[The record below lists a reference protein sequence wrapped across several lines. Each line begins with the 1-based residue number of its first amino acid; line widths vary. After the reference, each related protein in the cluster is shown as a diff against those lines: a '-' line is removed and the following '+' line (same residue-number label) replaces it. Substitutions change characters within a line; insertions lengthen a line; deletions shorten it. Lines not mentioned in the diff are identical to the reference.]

1 MSHGEMA
8 GGVIQSAKLIVGDV
22 DYLEHINAYVD
33 ENNDVDKLIDEYLRK
48 NKGETIIV
56 VTDIF
61 GGSVNNSWLKRLNSV
76 KNLYLVSGMSLQLI
90 IQLVLSIDSQNNADV
105 KKIIKDALALTK
117 QGFKFCNEI
126 DLNSGTDEF

>member
-8 GGVIQSAKLIVGDV
+8 GGVVQSAKLIVGDV

-105 KKIIKDALALTK
+105 KKTIKDALALTK